1 VLLLSSS
8 YFDASILVVPLI
20 GSLALLSEA
29 RHLCQI
35 DSFETKE
42 LETLII
48 NHILSGTAHWKDI

>member
-8 YFDASILVVPLI
+8 YFDASIIIVLLI

-35 DSFETKE
+35 DSLETKE

-48 NHILSGTAHWKDI
+48 NHIISETAHWVDI